1 MQRQFN
7 LQPSI
12 YLTIALVASHGAVL
26 AVLVPLALPL
36 WAKILLVLLVLVSL
50 LYHVW
55 HDAWLLALSSNKTL
69 LLDGDMILL
78 VARNG
83 DRVTA
88 RILADSLVTPF
99 LTVLN
104 VLPQGKY
111 LARSVI
117 ILPDSLDAESFRQL
131 RVWLRWGGWYFAK
144 IIH

>member
-7 LQPSI
+7 LQPST
-12 YLTIALVASHGAVL
+12 YFTIALVVSHGAAL

-36 WAKILLVLLVLVSL
+36 WARILLALLVLVSL

-69 LLDGDMILL
+69 MLDGDMILL

-83 DRVTA
+83 DQVTA
-88 RILADSLVTPF
+88 RVLTDSLVTPF
-99 LTVLN
+99 ITVLN
-104 VLPQGKY
+104 VLPQGAY

-117 ILPDSLDAESFRQL
+117 ILPDSLDSESFRQL
-131 RVWLRWGGWYFAK
+131 RVWLRWGN
-144 IIH
+144 

>member
-12 YLTIALVASHGAVL
+12 YLTIALVASHGVAL
-26 AVLVPLALPL
+26 AILAPLALPL
-36 WAKILLVLLVLVSL
+36 WSRTLLASLVLVSL
-50 LYHVW
+50 LYHLW

-83 DRVTA
+83 DQVTA
-88 RILADSLVTPF
+88 RVLADSLVTPF
-99 LTVLN
+99 ITVLN
-104 VLPQGKY
+104 VLPQGTH

-117 ILPDSLDAESFRQL
+117 IVPDSLDAESFRQL
-131 RVWLRWGGWYFAK
+131 RVWLRWGS
-144 IIH
+144 

>member
-12 YLTIALVASHGAVL
+12 YFTIALVASHGVAL

-36 WAKILLVLLVLVSL
+36 WAKILLALLVIISL

-69 LLDGDMILL
+69 LLDGDMVQL

-83 DRVTA
+83 DQVTA
-88 RILADSLVTPF
+88 RVLADSLVTPYI
-99 LTVLN
+99 TVLN
-104 VLPQGKY
+104 VLPQGSN

-131 RVWLRWGGWYFAK
+131 RVWLSWGS
-144 IIH
+144 

>member
-12 YLTIALVASHGAVL
+12 YFTIALVVSHGIAL
-26 AVLVPLALPL
+26 AVLVPITLPL
-36 WAKILLVLLVLVSL
+36 WARILLAELVLVSM
-50 LYHVW
+50 LYHLW

-69 LLDGDMILL
+69 LLDGDSVLL

-83 DRVTA
+83 DQVTA

-99 LTVLN
+99 ISVLN
-104 VLPQGKY
+104 VLPQGAY
-111 LARSVI
+111 LARSII

-131 RVWLRWGGWYFAK
+131 RVWLKWK
-144 IIH
+144 S

>member
-12 YLTIALVASHGAVL
+12 YFTIALVASHGAVL

-36 WAKILLVLLVLVSL
+36 WAKILLVLFVLVSL

-99 LTVLN
+99 ITILN
-104 VLPQGKY
+104 VLPQGSY

-117 ILPDSLDAESFRQL
+117 ILPDSLDAEAFRQL
-131 RVWLRWGGWYFAK
+131 RVWLSWGG
-144 IIH
+144 

>member
-12 YLTIALVASHGAVL
+12 YLTIVLVASHGAVL

-50 LYHVW
+50 LYHLW

-131 RVWLRWGGWYFAK
+131 RVWLRWGG
-144 IIH
+144 

>member
-12 YLTIALVASHGAVL
+12 YFTIALVASHGAAL
-26 AVLVPLALPL
+26 AVLAPLAFLPL
-36 WAKILLVLLVLVSL
+36 WARTQLALLVLVSL

-83 DRVTA
+83 DQVTA
-88 RILADSLVTPF
+88 RVLADSLVTPF
-99 LTVLN
+99 ITVLN
-104 VLPQGKY
+104 VLPQGTY

-131 RVWLRWGGWYFAK
+131 RVWLRWGS
-144 IIH
+144 

>member
-12 YLTIALVASHGAVL
+12 YFTIALVVSHGIAL
-26 AVLVPLALPL
+26 AVLVPITLPL
-36 WAKILLVLLVLVSL
+36 WARILLAALVLVSM
-50 LYHVW
+50 LYHLW

-69 LLDGDMILL
+69 LLDGDSVLL

-83 DRVTA
+83 DQVTA

-99 LTVLN
+99 ISVLN
-104 VLPQGKY
+104 VLPQGAY
-111 LARSVI
+111 LARSII

-131 RVWLRWGGWYFAK
+131 RVWLKWK
-144 IIH
+144 S

>member
-12 YLTIALVASHGAVL
+12 YFTIALVASHGVALAVL
-26 AVLVPLALPL
+26 APLALPL
-36 WAKILLVLLVLVSL
+36 WARILPALLVLISL

-83 DRVTA
+83 DQVTA
-88 RILADSLVTPF
+88 RVLADSLVTPF
-99 LTVLN
+99 ITVLN
-104 VLPQGKY
+104 LLPQGSY

-131 RVWLRWGGWYFAK
+131 RVRLRWGS
-144 IIH
+144 

>member
-12 YLTIALVASHGAVL
+12 YFTIALVASHGAAL
-26 AVLVPLALPL
+26 AVLVPLILPL
-36 WAKILLVLLVLVSL
+36 WAKILLILLVSVSL

-83 DRVTA
+83 DQVTTRV
-88 RILADSLVTPF
+88 LADSLVTPF
-99 LTVLN
+99 ITILN
-104 VLPQGKY
+104 VLPQGSY

-117 ILPDSLDAESFRQL
+117 ILPDSLDAEAFRQL
-131 RVWLRWGGWYFAK
+131 RVWLRWGS
-144 IIH
+144 

>member
-12 YLTIALVASHGAVL
+12 YFTIALVASHGVALAVL
-26 AVLVPLALPL
+26 APLALPL
-36 WAKILLVLLVLVSL
+36 WARILMALLVLISL

-69 LLDGDMILL
+69 LLDGDMVQL

-83 DRVTA
+83 DQVTA
-88 RILADSLVTPF
+88 RVLADSLITPYI
-99 LTVLN
+99 TVLN
-104 VLPQGKY
+104 VLPQGSN

-131 RVWLRWGGWYFAK
+131 RVWLRWEN
-144 IIH
+144 